1 MKSLGISIS
10 DKNNLQKNHF
20 TENISPLKKWRK
32 TLRKP
37 VLYFFFQHPKDK
49 ISQELIKLLLEK
61 QPIFFTKTK

>member
-37 VLYFFFQHPKDK
+37 VLYFFFLAP
-49 ISQELIKLLLEK
+49 
-61 QPIFFTKTK
+61 